1 MELKEMTYKEALKL
15 ALKEMMTADGDVVIF
30 GEDVRQGGGVTLG
43 LVQEFGEARVMDT
56 PASESAM
63 VGCAVGAA
71 MTGLI
76 PVVALRSMD
85 QAALALGEIIGAAAR
100 IAYTSGGQYH
110 VPLTLLIP
118 TGLGDGV
125 RQAGQTLEGLFAQIP
140 GLKIVAA
147 STPAQAKGLLK
158 SAIADPNPVV
168 FLMNQD
174 LMALKSQVPAN
185 ADYTLPLETA
195 YVEHPGDD
203 MTIVTWGASL
213 VTVLKA
219 MAERDDVS
227 AEVINPM
234 TLAPMDIGAV
244 LASVKQTGHLLIVH
258 EGSKTGGIGA
268 EIAAS
273 VIESDTFDYLEAPIV
288 RLCGLDTPMP
298 YNRRLQDVVAPQKE
312 DVLQAIDDLLD
323 L

>member
-100 IAYTSGGQYH
+100 TAYTSGSQYH

-147 STPAQAKGLLK
+147 STPAQAKGLL
-158 SAIADPNPVV
+158 
-168 FLMNQD
+168 
-174 LMALKSQVPAN
+174 
-185 ADYTLPLETA
+185 
-195 YVEHPGDD
+195 
-203 MTIVTWGASL
+203 
-213 VTVLKA
+213 
-219 MAERDDVS
+219 
-227 AEVINPM
+227 
-234 TLAPMDIGAV
+234 
-244 LASVKQTGHLLIVH
+244 
-258 EGSKTGGIGA
+258 
-268 EIAAS
+268 
-273 VIESDTFDYLEAPIV
+273 
-288 RLCGLDTPMP
+288 
-298 YNRRLQDVVAPQKE
+298 
-312 DVLQAIDDLLD
+312 
-323 L
+323 